1 MGALSGGHVM
11 RRPSFSA
18 KLPPTKPKNTDRRAR
33 EYLTPAEVE
42 RLIGAARKVGRH
54 GHRDATLLL
63 LMYRHGLRVAEVS
76 RLRWEHIDVH
86 AALLHVRRLKHGVS
100 SVHPLH
106 GPELRALRRLKTAD
120 LGGAYDPPH
129 GQPSGRSRRLALSGP
144 SAYAAARLRLL
155 LGQQEHRYAHHS
167 TLPGASQYSAYRPVH
182 GTCAAALSGLLGR
195 LTGAS

>member
-1 MGALSGGHVM
+1 M

-33 EYLTPAEVE
+33 EYLTPAEME

-63 LMYRHGLRVAEVS
+63 LMYRHGLRMAAVS

-86 AALLHVRRLKHGVS
+86 AALLHVRRLTQGVS

-106 GPELRALRRLKTAD
+106 GPELRALRRLKTAS
-120 LGGAYDPPH
+120 LGGTYVFLSERAAPLTGPDAPPH
-129 GQPSGRSRRLALSGP
+129 GQPSG
-144 SAYAAARLRLL
+144 
-155 LGQQEHRYAHHS
+155 
-167 TLPGASQYSAYRPVH
+167 
-182 GTCAAALSGLLGR
+182 
-195 LTGAS
+195 